1 MKKSIKHIVTVLS
14 CLILTAPLFCQ
25 NSISYSYD
33 SAGNRVSRV
42 SSAANS
48 VSALA
53 EEHDFYQVAIACS
66 IISSGIIRI
75 PYNDWRSEFMRFYS
89 FKSSQ
94 LKLDSCDEGSLIQFK
109 SKELKKDPDR
119 IAMNHTLMKDQDAYE
134 KL

>member
-42 SSAANS
+42 SSATNS
-48 VSALA
+48 VSVLA

-66 IISSGIIRI
+66 VIPSGISSIQ
-75 PYNDWRSEFMRFYS
+75 YNEWQSDSVRFYS
-89 FKSSQ
+89 FRSSQ
-94 LKLDSCDEGSLIQFK
+94 LKPDSCDEGCLIQVW
-109 SKELKKDPDR
+109 SNDLKKEPDR